1 MHADA
6 AVAFHADRRSAITG
20 DSHKL
25 TGSLRALAIL
35 ELLAAATEPVTLT
48 DLARSIDAPRP
59 TIHSMLSALVADG
72 WVTVEGRPK
81 RYRAAWRVAA
91 LGLTVARNSH
101 VRRVA
106 LQAAIDLARTLRLS
120 TGISFYDC
128 GYAVYSDTVD
138 VPGEQVLPHV
148 EGKRV
153 PAAVSAN
160 GRLMLAF
167 QPDDEVQ
174 RALDLDLPSFTGYTI
189 RDPNTILTSL
199 IQIRERGYDIGDR
212 EFSTRFSWV
221 SVPIGA
227 GADPVAAVLSVA
239 FRGAATEEMVER
251 WLEPA
256 LVAAH
261 YASNLLGF
269 QTGASS
275 APPQGPNRLQLG
287 TGRPPDRPGLV
298 QEIGIGGA
306 V

>member
-1 MHADA
+1 MAPRA
-6 AVAFHADRRSAITG
+6 NRRSTITG

-25 TGSLRALAIL
+25 TGSLRALAVL

-72 WVTVEGRPK
+72 WVAVEGRPK

-106 LQAAIDLARTLRLS
+106 LQAAIDLARTLHLS
-120 TGISFYDC
+120 TGISFYDG
-128 GYAVYSDTVD
+128 GYAVYTDTVD

-148 EGKRV
+148 EGMRV
-153 PAAVSAN
+153 PAAISAN

-167 QPDDEVQ
+167 RPEGEVQ
-174 RALDLDLPSFTGYTI
+174 RALSLDLPRFTEHTS
-189 RDPNTILTSL
+189 RDPDTILASL
-199 IQIRERGYDIGDR
+199 MQIRERGYDVGDR

-227 GADPVAAVLSVA
+227 GGDPVAAVLSVA
-239 FRGAATEEMVER
+239 FRGAAADEMVER
-251 WLEPA
+251 LLGPA
-256 LVAAH
+256 LEAAH

-269 QTGASS
+269 QTGATS
-275 APPQGPNRLQLG
+275 APPHGPRRLHAG
-287 TGRPPDRPGLV
+287 PGRAPDRPGLV
-298 QEIGIGGA
+298 QEIGIGG

>member
-1 MHADA
+1 VAVVSHAN
-6 AVAFHADRRSAITG
+6 RRPAITG

-25 TGSLRALAIL
+25 TGSLRALAVL

-59 TIHSMLSALVADG
+59 TIHSMLSALAADG
-72 WVTVEGRPK
+72 WVAVEGRPK

-120 TGISFYDC
+120 TGISFYDG
-128 GYAVYSDTVD
+128 GYAVYTDTID

-148 EGKRV
+148 EGMRV
-153 PAAVSAN
+153 PAAISAN

-167 QPDDEVQ
+167 QSEGEVQ
-174 RALDLDLPSFTGYTI
+174 RALSLNLPHFTDHTT
-189 RDPNTILTSL
+189 RDPSTILASL
-199 IQIRERGYDIGDR
+199 TQIRERGYDVGDR

-227 GADPVAAVLSVA
+227 GSDPVAAVLSVA
-239 FRGAATEEMVER
+239 FRGAATDETVER
-251 WLEPA
+251 LLGPA
-256 LVAAH
+256 FEAAH

-269 QTGASS
+269 QTGATS
-275 APPQGPNRLQLG
+275 APPQGPHRLHAG
-287 TGRPPDRPGLV
+287 PGRAADRPGLV
-298 QEIGIGGA
+298 QEIGIGG

>member
-1 MHADA
+1 M
-6 AVAFHADRRSAITG
+6 AVAPRTDRRPAITG

-25 TGSLRALAIL
+25 TGSLRALAVL
-35 ELLAAATEPVTLT
+35 ERLAAATEPLTLT

-59 TIHSMLSALVADG
+59 TIHSMLSALVDDG
-72 WVTVEGRPK
+72 WVTVEGKPK

-106 LQAAIDLARTLRLS
+106 LQAAIDLARVLRLS
-120 TGISFYDC
+120 TGISFYDS
-128 GYAVYSDTVD
+128 GYAVYTDTVD

-148 EGKRV
+148 EGMRV

-167 QPDDEVQ
+167 QPESEVQ
-174 RALDLDLPSFTGYTI
+174 HALSLDLPHFTNHTI
-189 RDPNTILTSL
+189 RDPNAILAALT
-199 IQIRERGYDIGDR
+199 QIRDRGYDVGDR

-227 GADPVAAVLSVA
+227 GDDPVASVLSVA
-239 FRGAATEEMVER
+239 FRGAATDESVER
-251 WLEPA
+251 LLGPA
-256 LVAAH
+256 FESAH

-269 QTGASS
+269 QAGASS
-275 APPQGPNRLQLG
+275 APPQGQHRLQPG
-287 TGRPPDRPGLV
+287 PGRTPDRPGLAHEV
-298 QEIGIGGA
+298 NVGGG